1 MLRKWGARVLR
12 VRSVSSVATSAPGSA
27 TDCAGFG
34 ISNAESG
41 ITAGGMPRGA
51 SGKAAD
57 GMPSAV
63 SAGKTGGGSPLLLSG
78 AAGCPPVGM
87 LLVAATH
94 GETDA
99 AGIVDT
105 APISIDESPPRC
117 RRPLADAAIQKH
129 RCRKGFSAAF
139 VQFTAQKTGTSF

>member
-1 MLRKWGARVLR
+1 MR

-87 LLVAATH
+87 LLVAATY

-105 APISIDESPPRC
+105 SPICIDEKRRNFLDAGVHSPTRQYKNT
-117 RRPLADAAIQKH
+117 AVEK
-129 RCRKGFSAAF
+129 AF
-139 VQFTAQKTGTSF
+139 R